1 MAAETRGGLRWDR
14 HPQLIRIL
22 ERFTVKHG
30 IPPTT
35 REVAAALKVSEQ
47 AARARLARA
56 RGRGFVVRR
65 ANGEDETGSPA
76 WRWYVTAAG
85 RELLK

>member
-1 MAAETRGGLRWDR
+1 MRWDL
-14 HPQLIRIL
+14 HPQLIRTL
-22 ERFTVKHG
+22 ERFTMKHG

-47 AARARLARA
+47 AARARLGRA
-56 RGRGFVVRR
+56 RKSGYVVRR
-65 ANGEDETGSPA
+65 ANGVDGSGMPA